1 MKKTLLSLTLLGF
14 IGFPCWLWAQD
25 NPTNKKTE
33 SEEII
38 IRKKGDKNETIKI
51 EINGDNVTINGK
63 PMNEYKDDNVT
74 IRKRKSIIM
83 NEGGRRPRVQLFNEG
98 FPLNE
103 EVEAESRPFLGVMSE
118 KDEKGARITEVVKG
132 SAAETAGLKAGDVIT
147 KVDKDPITDP
157 ESLSIAIGAQK
168 PKAEVKVS
176 FLREGKSKSEKITLG
191 ERKEERRMIFAMP
204 SRPGEP
210 GEPGGFEREFNF
222 KFDDDM
228 PGINWDQLEDLGP
241 RFGNMGRK
249 KIGIKLQDTEEAN
262 GVKVMDV
269 EDDSPA
275 ANSGLKKDDLITE
288 IDGKKITNTDE
299 AREQLKSVEG
309 KSTYQVAINRNGQV
323 QKIEVKIPKKL
334 KTVNL

>member
-1 MKKTLLSLTLLGF
+1 MKKTLLSLTLFSLMGV
-14 IGFPCWLWAQD
+14 PAWVSAQD
-25 NPTNKKTE
+25 NDSKKKSE
-33 SEEII
+33 SEEIVI
-38 IRKKGDKNETIKI
+38 LKKGDKNETIKI

-63 PMNEYKDDNVT
+63 PMNEYKDDNVS

-83 NEGGRRPRVQLFNEG
+83 SDGGRSPRIQMFRDGLPFNE
-98 FPLNE
+98 E
-103 EVEAESRPFLGVMSE
+103 AEAESRPFLGVMSE

-132 SAAETAGLKAGDVIT
+132 SAAEKAGLKAGDIIT
-147 KVDKDPITDP
+147 KVDKDPIANP
-157 ESLSIAIGAQK
+157 EDLAMVIGTQK
-168 PKAEVKVS
+168 PKAEVKVTY
-176 FLREGKSKSEKITLG
+176 LRDGKSKSEKITLG

-204 SRPGEP
+204 GQPGEP
-210 GEPGGFEREFNF
+210 GSFEREFNF

-228 PGINWDQLEDLGP
+228 PNFNWDRLEDLAP

-249 KIGIKLQDTEEAN
+249 KIGIKLQDTEESN

-275 ANSGLKKDDLITE
+275 AKSGLKKDDLITE
-288 IDGKKITNTDE
+288 IDGQKITNTDE

-309 KSTYQVAINRNGQV
+309 KSTYQVTVNRNGQS